1 MAQSR
6 ALPGTTI
13 NNSIQGPNGE
23 PVFRVHTFPVQPG
36 QRLRVVFEEVNAQWR
51 QGMFIATEGSL
62 ALANVSSR
70 ALVRWQDSA
79 PPGVDIDVVESNGT
93 ITLYNVWDSGRNLG
107 RFESLKATSGM
118 LVERI
123 EPHGWRYRCNDI
135 GFNPDFKKL
144 VVRVDLV
151 DEAPADASS

>member
-13 NNSIQGPNGE
+13 NKKILGPNGE
-23 PVFRVHTFPVQPG
+23 PAYYIHTFPVRPG

-62 ALANVSSR
+62 AIADVTSR
-70 ALVRWQDSA
+70 ALVLWQDST
-79 PPGVDIDVVESNGT
+79 PPEVDIYVVESNGT

-107 RFESLKATSGM
+107 RFESQKATSGM

-135 GFNPDFKKL
+135 GFDPDFKKL
-144 VVRVDLV
+144 VVRVEVV
-151 DEAPADASS
+151 DEIPFDASS

>member
-118 LVERI
+118 LVEPM
-123 EPHGWRYRCNDI
+123 EGHGWRYRCNDI

>member
-13 NNSIQGPNGE
+13 NDSIHGPSGE
-23 PVFRVHTFPVQPG
+23 PAYFIHAFPLRPG

-62 ALANVSSR
+62 AVTDVTSR
-70 ALVRWQDSA
+70 ALVLWQDSS
-79 PPGVDIDVVESNGT
+79 PLEVEIDVVDSNGT

-107 RFESLKATSGM
+107 RFESQMHTSGM
-118 LVERI
+118 LVEPL
-123 EPHGWRYRCNDI
+123 EGHGWRYRCNDI
-135 GFNPDFKKL
+135 GFDPDFKKL
-144 VVRVDLV
+144 VVRVEVV
-151 DEAPADASS
+151 D